1 MPKPSTLAIM
11 PSIALCQSPVGMPSV
26 TLNALLLQTLLD
38 YRFAIHFFVSICGG
52 FAFWILYL
60 EFWILDLDFGFCIY
74 FCVCRRI
81 WRLPNNLSYPRA
93 TRVGGFKN
101 LVVRSYEKDLS
112 RLVQSV
118 LLSARLPFGFVC
130 IACTAGN
137 LQQVVGKEPLRQM
150 SMAFAA
156 LRLPERGWEVMHI
169 WEISVSPE
177 VQNNQQKQEFRRLHY
192 GTEKRPL

>member
-1 MPKPSTLAIM
+1 M
-11 PSIALCQSPVGMPSV
+11 
-26 TLNALLLQTLLD
+26 
-38 YRFAIHFFVSICGG
+38 
-52 FAFWILYL
+52 
-60 EFWILDLDFGFCIY
+60 
-74 FCVCRRI
+74 
-81 WRLPNNLSYPRA
+81 
-93 TRVGGFKN
+93 
-101 LVVRSYEKDLS
+101 
-112 RLVQSV
+112 

-177 VQNNQQKQEFRRLHY
+177 VQTISKNRNSDGCTMGQRKGLYEPMRQDFILRQTFQKTKTYILVGSCGWSVALLEATTHWLEESQY
-192 GTEKRPL
+192 I